1 VISTYL
7 CGAECEESGVGL
19 QLEVSEVL
27 HYQRVRVLRGRLRV
41 CVKQERGG
49 NNENG
54 ITTLALCVAS
64 MNADTTQQYR
74 LAASCV

>member
-1 VISTYL
+1 VTYARQVTTAAYTYL
-7 CGAECEESGVGL
+7 CGAQCEEPGVGL
-19 QLEVSEVL
+19 QLEVPEVL
-27 HYQRVRVLRGRLRV
+27 HHQRVRVLSRRLRV

-64 MNADTTQQYR
+64 MNADTTQ
-74 LAASCV
+74 